1 MYRPQIVVNGNM
13 KLVHLRN
20 RRPDDDV
27 SLSDGEL
34 FMVKREPYA
43 QHLALA
49 SDTQP
54 VRGY

>member
-1 MYRPQIVVNGNM
+1 MYRPQIIVDGNM
-13 KLVHLRN
+13 KLVHLWN

-34 FMVKREPYA
+34 FMVKCEPYA
-43 QHLALA
+43 EHLVSA

-54 VRGY
+54 VRTY